1 MEKLAGY
8 IVQYTRELNKTAF
21 LYISILTAFFI
32 YLNYQYHIEVSLFRL
47 HSPVIRFVGFL
58 VLYLLMFGG
67 SYLILVQIRLPLSAS
82 SFFLGLIILASAIF
96 AWRMSSKLI
105 TSPLTSFI
113 SAPWS
118 KYWAL
123 ILNPPLKCLIILAF
137 IYLIKKRG
145 IYAESITGLQQKNIS
160 FRPFIILLLC
170 FIPVIL
176 LAGLQHD
183 FRIAYPKASKV
194 NFVADH
200 ISQPWITALIF
211 EISYAFDFVIAEVF
225 FRGFL
230 VLAFLRYAG
239 PAAILPMASFY
250 CAIHFGKPMAECI
263 SSFFGAIMLG
273 VISYRTGSVLGG
285 LLLHLGI
292 GWMMEVMG
300 FIIHYL

>member
-1 MEKLAGY
+1 MKKLAGY
-8 IVQYTRELNKTAF
+8 ILQYTQELNKTGLLF
-21 LYISILTAFFI
+21 ISVLTAFFI

-47 HSPVIRFVGFL
+47 HNPVIRFAGFL

-67 SYLILVQIRLPLSAS
+67 SYLVLYQIREPLSAS
-82 SFFLGLIILASAIF
+82 PFFLALIIIAPVVF

-105 TSPLTSFI
+105 TSGLTSFL
-113 SAPWS
+113 SAPWDR
-118 KYWAL
+118 YWAL
-123 ILNPPLKCLIILAF
+123 ILNPPVKCLIILF
-137 IYLIKKRG
+137 IIFLVKKRG
-145 IYAESITGLQQKNIS
+145 NYGESVSGLQQKNIS

-170 FIPVIL
+170 FIPVIM

-194 NFVADH
+194 NFVANH
-200 ISQPWITALIF
+200 ISQPWITALMF
-211 EISYAFDFVIAEVF
+211 EISYAFDFLIAEVF

-250 CAIHFGKPMAECI
+250 CAIHFGKPMVECI

-273 VISYRTGSVLGG
+273 VITYRTGSVLGG

-292 GWMMEVMG
+292 GWMMEAMG
-300 FIIHYL
+300 LIIHYL